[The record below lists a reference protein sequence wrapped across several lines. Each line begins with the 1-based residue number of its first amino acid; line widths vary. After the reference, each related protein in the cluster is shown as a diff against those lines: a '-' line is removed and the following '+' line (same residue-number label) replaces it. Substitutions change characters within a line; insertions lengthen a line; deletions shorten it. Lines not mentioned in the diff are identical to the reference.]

1 MQNNATGVFTTSAG
15 FHGARAAFSHAV
27 TYLTLEA
34 GPWGE
39 EDAFLSSSH
48 KGFHFLFH

>member
-15 FHGARAAFSHAV
+15 FQGARAAFSQAV

-39 EDAFLSSSH
+39 KDTFLRSSH
-48 KGFHFLFH
+48 KAFHFPFH